1 MSKYVFH
8 TAMYFIDPIYPDIL
22 DKHLG
27 QIYECKYPPRDVAD
41 NMINIDSPCG
51 FTSIAPYTYNAPSDA
66 GIKITSKSFN
76 TYVNIE
82 VHLETYGNKSVLIT
96 PEMRL
101 WHTSKLRKYDLEYMH
116 LGLNNGY
123 NQMGSIGLII
133 PPREPRFAVRSVVD
147 MNIFKHVFICNY
159 FVKY

>member
-1 MSKYVFH
+1 
-8 TAMYFIDPIYPDIL
+8 MYFIDPIYPDIL

-27 QIYECKYPPRDVAD
+27 QIYDCQHPPRDVTD
-41 NMINIDSPCG
+41 NMIINIDSPCS
-51 FTSIAPYTYNAPSDA
+51 FTSLVPYTYYAPSDA
-66 GIKITSKSFN
+66 GIKITSEPYN

-82 VHLETYGNKSVLIT
+82 VHLKNYGNKSFLIT
-96 PEMRL
+96 PGLRL
-101 WHTSKLRKYDLEYMH
+101 WHTGKLRRYDLDFMH
-116 LGLNNGY
+116 LGPNNGY
-123 NQMGSIGLII
+123 NKMGSIGLII